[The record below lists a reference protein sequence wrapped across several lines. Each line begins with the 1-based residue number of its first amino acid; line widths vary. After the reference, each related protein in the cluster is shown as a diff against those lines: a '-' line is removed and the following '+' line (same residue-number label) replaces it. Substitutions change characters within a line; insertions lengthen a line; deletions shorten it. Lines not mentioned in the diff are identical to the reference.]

1 MAGMSKGSR
10 KTMNRRCR
18 IPSPHPDDHQVY
30 VGALIP
36 LSFYTRLVEE
46 AQDAGVSRSE
56 VLRRALAERYG
67 GQHATGCQ
75 SQEAT

>member
-1 MAGMSKGSR
+1 MSG
-10 KTMNRRCR
+10 RCR
-18 IPSPHPDDHQVY
+18 IAAGHPEEHQVY

-67 GQHATGCQ
+67 KPQGTESHR
-75 SQEAT
+75 QEAG